1 MLGLP
6 DDALARVQRSLRT
19 LERFP
24 RAGRVLPAPWEPA
37 RCLIGPWPWMLLLY
51 LHDQDD
57 DAALVVAVH
66 DARSSSAATGA
77 LS

>member
-1 MLGLP
+1 
-6 DDALARVQRSLRT
+6 
-19 LERFP
+19 
-24 RAGRVLPAPWEPA
+24 
-37 RCLIGPWPWMLLLY
+37 MLLLY